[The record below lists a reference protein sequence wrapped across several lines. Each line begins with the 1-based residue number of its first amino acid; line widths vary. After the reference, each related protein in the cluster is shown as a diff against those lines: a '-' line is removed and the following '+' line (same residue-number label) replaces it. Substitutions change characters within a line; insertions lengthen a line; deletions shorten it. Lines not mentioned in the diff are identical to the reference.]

1 MNQTVD
7 ERDYYAPYIAVIAAI
22 SADKGVDLIMMFD
35 KAVSRFEFVEFLYEI
50 RKQNSDATIN
60 MFLDNLTAH
69 KTNEVTVACEEL
81 AIKTIFNVPYRYDF

>member
-1 MNQTVD
+1 MVD

-35 KAVSRFEFVEFLYEI
+35 KAVSRFEFIDFL
-50 RKQNSDATIN
+50 RKLRSQNVDTPLN